1 MTAIVRHTGK
11 AMGSFTKR
19 LVEKAWLTGLL
30 IAGLLIGVSSA
41 GKGEVAIMDGNPV
54 QNSEPAE
61 PHRLNGSWVAEDL
74 DAKIGEV
81 TITLTFPDEG
91 PMNIVAWSEIPFV
104 GEVKNLTAPYVVQ
117 GDTISSKAI
126 RGGTKA
132 RYGFE
137 GEQLVL
143 QFENGTTIR
152 FHRTP

>member
-1 MTAIVRHTGK
+1 
-11 AMGSFTKR
+11 
-19 LVEKAWLTGLL
+19 
-30 IAGLLIGVSSA
+30 
-41 GKGEVAIMDGNPV
+41 MDGNPV

-61 PHRLNGSWVAEDL
+61 PHRLNGSWVAEDV
-74 DAKIGEV
+74 DVKIGEV
-81 TITLTFPDEG
+81 TIALTFPDEG

-104 GEVKNLTAPYVVQ
+104 GEVKNLTVPYVVQ